1 MAQLNAAGTASA
13 GGASPVI
20 AIDGPTASGKGTVA
34 HRVADALGFACLD
47 SGALYRIVGLLALEQ
62 GVDQDDG
69 AALAAL
75 AQGLEPRFPGG
86 RVLLEG
92 RDITQDIREEA
103 VSRAASRVA
112 VAPALRTAL
121 LELQRRQRRA
131 PGLVADGRDMG
142 TVVFPDARLKV
153 YLQAD
158 VEVRAERRLKQLIE
172 KGYSA
177 TLADLL
183 QSLRERDARDQ
194 SRECAPLVIAEDAK
208 VLDSSALGID
218 AVVARV
224 LEWYRAS

>member
-1 MAQLNAAGTASA
+1 M
-13 GGASPVI
+13 
-20 AIDGPTASGKGTVA
+20 
-34 HRVADALGFACLD
+34 
-47 SGALYRIVGLLALEQ
+47 
-62 GVDQDDG
+62 
-69 AALAAL
+69 
-75 AQGLEPRFPGG
+75 
-86 RVLLEG
+86 LLEG